1 MIMMLIMPKM
11 DNTSIPLSL
20 LPCQMVF
27 CISHPYFFSGLC
39 HVTSRASKWLILRN
53 SQFYALCMH
62 TLDFLCTRNMCVKSP
77 WAVWSFGILLLLGLS
92 IHHSSLMNTSSL
104 LELRSLSSK
113 NVLKSCCLLLC
124 TSSKLVSWFQIHHFA
139 KPAGECCR

>member
-27 CISHPYFFSGLC
+27 CVPHPYFFSGLC
-39 HVTSRASKWLILRN
+39 CHIQSIQVVNIKEQSIL
-53 SQFYALCMH
+53 CIMH
-62 TLDFLCTRNMCVKSP
+62 AHTCFLCTQNTCAKSP
-77 WAVWSFGILLLLGLS
+77 WAVWSFGILLLLGLF
-92 IHHSSLMNTSSL
+92 IRHSSLMNTLSL